1 MKIELDAKELV
12 ALVELLTQRNT
23 TENALTELAD
33 KVSEQLAQQISD
45 CLKSRDIS

>member
-33 KVSEQLAQQISD
+33 KVSEQLARQ
-45 CLKSRDIS
+45 LEEAARLRYV